1 MKQGE
6 TKAWKIEKRV
16 RAETDT
22 VKDHTYIPTSSWN
35 HGRKDRIQDRSNTS
49 EIIAENFVKLTKHIK
64 PKLLRAPGTLR

>member
-35 HGRKDRIQDRSNTS
+35 HGRKDRI
-49 EIIAENFVKLTKHIK
+49 
-64 PKLLRAPGTLR
+64 